1 KRILVRSPKK
11 EELSLLENYYH
22 DAVELYRTNIEDA
35 EKLIAVG
42 DYEQLNADPTKTA
55 ALMLTV
61 QAIYNLD
68 ETITKE

>member
-1 KRILVRSPKK
+1 M
-11 EELSLLENYYH
+11 
-22 DAVELYRTNIEDA
+22 ELYRTNIEDA